1 MNRLNSN
8 ESSRSVR
15 SSQRSHW
22 VKYGVVLLTGGVVVG
37 GVIGWQWVQN
47 FISNDL
53 RPLIETSLSNLL
65 QRPVQIGN
73 IESYSWNHLR
83 VGASQLP
90 PTPGDRD
97 YIRARAIEVTFNPL
111 ALLTTRTLRL
121 HVKLKQPRAYFDQN
135 QQGQWLVLK
144 LKEGQ
149 APSPIRIQLDSA
161 EMQGAIVTLVPRPDP
176 DQRPQP
182 LIVKDAAG
190 LAWFRDN
197 HQRIQFQVQ
206 GRPTTSGQFA
216 VGGNFFPK
224 TQQFKLQ
231 ARGQQLSI
239 PWVDALI
246 QLPWSYQAGQGNVD
260 LTVQITPK
268 QPVLLAGTAQLQ
280 NVTLKIP
287 ELPKTINQARGQV
300 RFQGKTILL
309 ETAEGRYGLIPAR
322 LRGVAD
328 PDKGLNLAGQVQS
341 VAINDAQNTLDVQFP
356 FPTTG
361 QIGVDLKLT
370 GAFTKPVLSG
380 SVRSVQEVQ
389 VDRVPLRSLSA
400 NFRFA
405 DSVVSFSQINAIP
418 TPGGQVTGTGN
429 IQLAKNGRLEFTFQG
444 DQLPGDA
451 IATLYNAK
459 PGIQLNTVSTQVQV
473 NSPLAIGQPFDP
485 TAVQTTVQ
493 WQAPQATYPAS
504 GELLVRSE
512 RTASPNTYAQVAV
525 GTVTLQPN
533 VQIDKVA
540 FKTVAARFQYANDTQ
555 QLSLQ
560 AIEASPLVG
569 GRMTGRGE
577 LDLSRNG
584 SLTLQLVGEQLPGD
598 AIARLYGATLP
609 IQIGTITAMARIN
622 SPLSSERPFD
632 PAAVKT
638 TVAWQAPNA
647 TYPAKGDVLV
657 AGYRTLIRNTALQVA
672 QGTVEVTGHI
682 QQNRWQGIT
691 VAQGVRLQAFSPD
704 LRGVF
709 SGRLTLSGTTDAFAP
724 EAIRAK
730 GIVGFSQGLALIT
743 NPITAHVQWDGQRI
757 MVPQATAQGFRADGT
772 VLARFEGQDAPQITG
787 YDLNIMAR
795 NYNLKTL
802 EIEKQLPYIDLS
814 GSADFTGR
822 VNGTLARPIAS
833 GTLTLNGLD
842 FNEFAFESKL
852 FGKINFDGRT
862 GLNFEVKGQ
871 RDRIALELDATNRP
885 VAFAVQRDQA
895 ITTGKTQ
902 GNQLLAQ
909 VNNFPLHWL
918 QIPPDRAPPRWNTVN
933 GQLDGQLA
941 FNWQQ
946 GSALGEATIARP
958 QVGPIMAERL
968 TTQFQYA
975 NQSISLSRGE
985 LKQLGSDYAFQGY
998 FDITPKRDRPQFQA
1012 QVLTNKARVQ
1022 DVLTV
1027 AQWFD
1032 PQQSNIGQFAKA
1044 ADVQPF
1050 PVGLPDGATLHAQ
1063 LQRFSEVLA
1072 LQEQQN
1078 AQTKTGLQ
1086 IPPLDT
1092 LTGNF
1097 QGDVQAYG
1105 SWQKGIKVDFNLR
1118 GSDWNWGENYRVQ
1131 GILARGRW
1139 EPSGLTLAPI
1149 QLKANPFQATFTG
1162 NVGGRTQTG
1171 DLVVENLPL
1180 STVQNFL
1187 NLPVKANGSVSGT
1200 ASLGGSFENPQAKGE
1215 LQLQDGEINAQ
1226 TLQSAQGTFNYQDG
1240 RLAFQS
1246 QAAIAQPEPV
1256 YISGE
1261 IPLPLPFAKVEPVDP
1276 QISLDVN
1283 VQNEG
1288 LALMNLATD
1297 VAQWV
1302 NGQGQLQVQVRGTL
1316 DQPIANGVAEI
1327 KNATFTAPSLPEP
1340 LKAVTG
1346 RVLFD
1351 GSLVQVE
1358 QLAGQFS
1365 QGVVSAKGVIPLAG
1379 SPGKRITE
1387 KEPVLFLPIQPLEI
1401 SLEQLNLNLPGL
1413 YKGETQGQLVIG
1425 GSVLEPVLG
1434 GELKLANGQI
1444 TLPEETEASEIPSEA
1459 SLGVQSGDLLAANP
1473 TSVVSEED
1481 DIAFSNLKLGLGDR
1495 VFISG
1500 PGLKFLATGDLTLNG
1515 SYQDPLPQGTI
1526 ELTRGQVNI
1535 YTTLFTLDRTSKN
1548 TAVFKERQGLDPTL
1562 DVRMTTSIP
1571 EVTRA
1576 PLPESPIVSSEI
1588 AILPS
1593 TTLGALQ
1600 TVQIQAYAKGQASQ
1614 IIDNLELK
1622 SSPARTQNEIIS
1634 LLGGGFVGTLGRGD
1648 SGLSLANL
1656 ASTALLNNLQAFIG
1670 QSFFGFTDFRIFP
1683 AIIPRKDKTYP
1694 STIDIVTEIGIPIT
1708 RNFSTSVLSVLTD
1721 RDPFALFN
1729 LRYRF
1734 NDQLQL
1740 RGATDFAGES
1750 RATFEYE
1757 TRF

>member
-1 MNRLNSN
+1 
-8 ESSRSVR
+8 
-15 SSQRSHW
+15 
-22 VKYGVVLLTGGVVVG
+22 
-37 GVIGWQWVQN
+37 
-47 FISNDL
+47 
-53 RPLIETSLSNLL
+53 
-65 QRPVQIGN
+65 
-73 IESYSWNHLR
+73 
-83 VGASQLP
+83 
-90 PTPGDRD
+90 
-97 YIRARAIEVTFNPL
+97 
-111 ALLTTRTLRL
+111 
-121 HVKLKQPRAYFDQN
+121 
-135 QQGQWLVLK
+135 
-144 LKEGQ
+144 
-149 APSPIRIQLDSA
+149 
-161 EMQGAIVTLVPRPDP
+161 
-176 DQRPQP
+176 
-182 LIVKDAAG
+182 
-190 LAWFRDN
+190 
-197 HQRIQFQVQ
+197 
-206 GRPTTSGQFA
+206 
-216 VGGNFFPK
+216 
-224 TQQFKLQ
+224 
-231 ARGQQLSI
+231 
-239 PWVDALI
+239 
-246 QLPWSYQAGQGNVD
+246 
-260 LTVQITPK
+260 
-268 QPVLLAGTAQLQ
+268 
-280 NVTLKIP
+280 
-287 ELPKTINQARGQV
+287 
-300 RFQGKTILL
+300 
-309 ETAEGRYGLIPAR
+309 
-322 LRGVAD
+322 
-328 PDKGLNLAGQVQS
+328 LAGQVQS
-341 VAINDAQNTLDVQFP
+341 VTLDNARNTLDLQFP

-361 QIGVDLKLT
+361 RVGVDLQLT

-380 SVRSVQEVQ
+380 TVRSVQEVQ
-389 VDRVPLRSLSA
+389 VDRVPLRSLRA

-405 DSVVSFSQINAIP
+405 DSVVSLSQINAIP
-418 TPGGQVTGTGN
+418 TAGGQITGAGK
-429 IQLAKNGRLEFTFQG
+429 IQLTENGRLGLTFQG
-444 DQLPGDA
+444 DQLPGDE
-451 IATLYNAK
+451 IAALYNAK

-473 NSPLAIGQPFDP
+473 SSPLAIGQPFDP
-485 TAVQTTVQ
+485 TAVRTTVE

-504 GELLVRSE
+504 GELLVRSK
-512 RTASPNTYAQVAV
+512 RTGLPDTYAQVAE
-525 GTVTLQPN
+525 GTVILQPN
-533 VQIDKVA
+533 VQIDQVR
-540 FKTVAARFQYANDTQ
+540 FKTAAARFRYANDSN
-555 QLSLQ
+555 QLSLN
-560 AIEASPLVG
+560 AIEASPAVG
-569 GRMTGRGE
+569 GRISGSGK
-577 LDLSRNG
+577 LDLSPNG
-584 SLTLQLVGEQLPGD
+584 SLTLQFVGEQLPGD
-598 AIARLYGATLP
+598 AIARLYGATPP
-609 IQIGTITAMARIN
+609 IQIGTMTATARIN
-622 SPLSSERPFD
+622 SPLSSERAFN

-657 AGYRTLIRNTALQVA
+657 AGGQTLIRDTALQVA
-672 QGTVEVTGHI
+672 QGRVEVTGSI
-682 QQNRWQGIT
+682 QQNRWQGVT
-691 VAQGVRLQAFSPD
+691 VAQGVRLQEFSPD

-709 SGRLTLSGTTDAFAP
+709 SGRLNLSGTTDSFAL

-730 GIVGFSQGLALIT
+730 GTVGFSQGLALIT
-743 NPITAHVQWDGQRI
+743 NPITAQVQWDGQRI
-757 MVPQATAQGFRADGT
+757 VVPQATAQGFRADGT
-772 VLARFEGQDAPQITG
+772 ILARFEGQDAPQITG
-787 YDLNIMAR
+787 YDLNILAR
-795 NYNLKTL
+795 DYNLKAL
-802 EIEKQLPYIDLS
+802 EIEKQLPYIDLN
-814 GSADFTGR
+814 GTADFTGR
-822 VNGTLARPIAS
+822 VNGTLERPIAS
-833 GTLTLNGLD
+833 GSLALNGLD
-842 FNEFAFESKL
+842 LNEFAFESKL
-852 FGKINFDGRT
+852 VGKINFDGRT
-862 GLNFEVKGQ
+862 GLNFEVNGQ
-871 RDRIALELDATNRP
+871 RDRVALELDATNRP

-895 ITTGKTQ
+895 IATGKTQ

-909 VNNFPLHWL
+909 VNHFPLHWL
-918 QIPPDRAPPRWNTVN
+918 QIPPEIAPPGWNRVN
-933 GQLDGQLA
+933 GQLDGNLA

-946 GSALGEATIARP
+946 GSAVGGLSIARP
-958 QVGPIMAERL
+958 QAGPILAERL

-985 LKQLGSDYAFQGY
+985 LKQLGSNYAFQGY
-998 FDITPKRDRPQFQA
+998 FDITPNRDRPQFQA

-1032 PQQSNIGQFAKA
+1032 PQHLNLGQFAKA

-1050 PVGLPDGATLHAQ
+1050 PVGLPDGATLYEQ

-1072 LQEQQN
+1072 LQEQQQT
-1078 AQTKTGLQ
+1078 QTKTGFQ

-1105 SWQKGIKVDFNLR
+1105 SWQNGIKVDFNLR
-1118 GSDWNWGENYRVQ
+1118 GSDWSWGENYRVQ
-1131 GILARGRW
+1131 DVLARGRW

-1149 QLKANPFQATFTG
+1149 QLKANTFQTTFTG
-1162 NVGGRTQTG
+1162 NIGGRTQTG
-1171 DLVVENLPL
+1171 DWVVENLPL
-1180 STVQNFL
+1180 SAVQEFL
-1187 NLPVKANGSVSGT
+1187 NLPVKVKGSVSGT
-1200 ASLGGSFENPQAKGE
+1200 ASLSGSFENPQANGK
-1215 LQLQDGEINAQ
+1215 LQLQGGEINAQ
-1226 TLQSAQGTFNYQDG
+1226 TLQSAQGTFNYQEG

-1261 IPLPLPFAKVEPVDP
+1261 IPLPLPFANVDPVDP
-1276 QISLDVN
+1276 QLSLDVN

-1302 NGQGQLQVQVRGTL
+1302 NGQGQLQVQIRGTL

-1351 GSLVQVE
+1351 GTLVQVE

-1365 QGVVSAKGVIPLAG
+1365 QGVVSAKGVIPLVG
-1379 SPGKRITE
+1379 SPGKRVTE

-1413 YKGETQGQLVIG
+1413 YKGGTRGQLVIG

-1434 GELKLANGQI
+1434 GELQLANGQI
-1444 TLPEETEASEIPSEA
+1444 TLPEETETSAMPSDA
-1459 SLGVQSGDLLAANP
+1459 SLGVQAGDLLAANP
-1473 TSVVSEED
+1473 TSTVSEEE
-1481 DIAFSNLKLGLGDR
+1481 DIGFSNLRLGLGDR

-1515 SYQDPLPQGTI
+1515 SYQDPRPQGTI

-1548 TAVFKERQGLDPTL
+1548 TAVFTERQGLDPTL

-1576 PLPESPIVSSEI
+1576 PLPESPLVSSEI

-1634 LLGGGFVGTLGRGD
+1634 LLGGGFVGTLGRGN
-1648 SGLSLANL
+1648 SSLSLANL
-1656 ASTALLNNLQAFIG
+1656 ASTALLNNLQAFVG
-1670 QSFFGFTDFRIFP
+1670 QTFFGFTDFRIFP

-1740 RGATDFAGES
+1740 RGATDFAGDS